1 MSRLSPVLATGSM
14 TGRTAAAAARFRL
27 RFRLGPIRR
36 LLERSTDAST
46 STTAA
51 GGTPRAINTSTSN
64 IGTSA
69 PGLSISPP
77 SSASA
82 AASSWFGPS
91 AAAGAAAPAGRSRT
105 LLTAHEKT
113 SGMRRRIQL
122 TC

>member
-1 MSRLSPVLATGSM
+1 MSRLSPVLATG
-14 TGRTAAAAARFRL
+14 RTTALAVARLCLCL
-27 RFRLGPIRR
+27 RFRLSSFRR
-36 LLERSTDAST
+36 LLEWSTDA
-46 STTAA
+46 TTAA
-51 GGTPRAINTSTSN
+51 VGTPRATTATTSPC

-69 PGLSISPP
+69 PGLSTLPP
-77 SSASA
+77 SSASP

-91 AAAGAAAPAGRSRT
+91 AATGAAAPAGRSRT